1 MRRLSA
7 LFTANHRK
15 EAQKAAAEK
24 GDRPPMK
31 DYRAE
36 WVGET
41 VWWRHIMK
49 QPPIGRFNNYRAACF
64 LAL

>member
-1 MRRLSA
+1 
-7 LFTANHRK
+7 
-15 EAQKAAAEK
+15 
-24 GDRPPMK
+24 MK